1 MTKKRPILDPWF
13 SRPID
18 WHRTINSPQAVAL
31 IDDLWQGHFQ
41 PHDKPRPGPKPRTA
55 FKDQFAALLVELLL
69 AWLEDPELS
78 LGVPFSVNAYDTR
91 SRYNAPGMSKAIIP
105 MMRTLQEAGLLDV
118 ADGSYGGAGKGGNRN
133 TRVRASVALRER
145 FRGLGA
151 RPDDFSRRVDQ
162 ECIVLRDGDVGLVDY
177 TDTPETNAMRAH
189 LRAYNDVLA
198 AAFIDVSTAEGHR
211 VVTGGDRGQSIGPQ
225 HHFIHRVFSRGR
237 WDCNGRF
244 YGGWWQHLG
253 SDIRRHIL
261 INNTPTVEVDF
272 RGMHLNIL
280 AAQAGVTLT
289 DDPYA
294 IDVPDNL
301 SLDAGELRKVVK
313 RLVLTALNAR
323 DRDSAFRSF
332 RDLWPTGHIAKTLT
346 NAMLNNLVDKIE
358 ARHPFLDALLFS
370 DRGIGLM
377 NIDAQIA
384 DLVHLKF
391 RSQEIRELSWNS
403 RPPSPARTDAR
414 PAVGKSG

>member
-31 IDDLWQGHFQ
+31 IDELWTAHFQ
-41 PHDKPRPGPKPRTA
+41 QYQRPRPGPKPRTA
-55 FKDQFAALLVELLL
+55 FKDQFGILLVELLF

-151 RPDDFSRRVDQ
+151 RPGDFSRRVDQ

-177 TDTPETNAMRAH
+177 TDTPETNAMRTH

-211 VVTGGDRGQSIGPQ
+211 VVTGVDRGQSIGPQ

-237 WDCNGRF
+237 WDCN
-244 YGGWWQHLG
+244 
-253 SDIRRHIL
+253 
-261 INNTPTVEVDF
+261 
-272 RGMHLNIL
+272 
-280 AAQAGVTLT
+280 AA
-289 DDPYA
+289 
-294 IDVPDNL
+294 
-301 SLDAGELRKVVK
+301 
-313 RLVLTALNAR
+313 
-323 DRDSAFRSF
+323 
-332 RDLWPTGHIAKTLT
+332 
-346 NAMLNNLVDKIE
+346 LNNLVDTIE

-377 NIDAQIA
+377 NIDAQITN
-384 DLVHLKF
+384 LVHLKF
-391 RSQEIRELSWNS
+391 RSQEIIELSWKS
-403 RPPSPARTDAR
+403 QPPMQ
-414 PAVGKSG
+414 VSGRDGQ